1 MQDLIKVIDRVIKV
15 RKEIIYQENC
25 KLWYLEQDAAIGW
38 NSCKICFIQNL
49 NIILETLHSNN
60 LRTIDT
66 KFEILE
72 GVDISDIIIR
82 KMKKYWLKDY
92 LLTVQVNNVNLF
104 LATKEGGSKHSSNI
118 IVIVSAKTKIVAIK

>member
-1 MQDLIKVIDRVIKV
+1 
-15 RKEIIYQENC
+15 
-25 KLWYLEQDAAIGW
+25 
-38 NSCKICFIQNL
+38 
-49 NIILETLHSNN
+49 LHSNN

-118 IVIVSAKTKIVAIK
+118 IVIVSAKTKIVVIK